1 MTGEA
6 KPPWNPWL
14 NHLVSLSR
22 VSAPFAADVKRGEHA
37 HLDVSRFSSLW
48 VMKAVV
54 PLTTAPVRIARL
66 LTSNSHTC
74 SPVLT
79 LSAWK
84 VPSVPPTINS
94 FMPLTVVTMPG
105 DMLVS

>member
-1 MTGEA
+1 
-6 KPPWNPWL
+6 
-14 NHLVSLSR
+14 
-22 VSAPFAADVKRGEHA
+22 
-37 HLDVSRFSSLW
+37 
-48 VMKAVV
+48 MKAVV

-66 LTSNSHTC
+66 LTSNSQTC

-84 VPSVPPTINS
+84 VPSVPPTISS